1 MIEII
6 LGLMIGAMSVYYVMS
21 KAGLIGLLVNMEAFI
36 LVFGGTIGSTV
47 ITYPFRILL
56 NSVRAIFVALFGGR
70 RYKPENVIRTIVGL
84 AERVRNEGMVG
95 VQGQLNLYDK
105 FLRDGLQ
112 MIIDGIDAQ
121 IIRENLE
128 KEIVFTRKRH
138 EQIANVFRNMGT
150 YAPIFGLLGTLLG
163 VVQVLKNITDVKS
176 LGASMALAVTTTLYG
191 IFFANFIFLPLAG
204 KLESRSE
211 EELLIKEVMIEG
223 ILAIQKGEIPLL
235 VSKKLEVFFSQKY
248 RKKK

>member
-6 LGLMIGAMSVYYVMS
+6 FGLGIGVLSVYYVMS
-21 KAGLIGLLVNMEAFI
+21 KAGLLGLLINVEAFI

-47 ITYPFRILL
+47 ITYPFRILI
-56 NSVRAIFVALFGGR
+56 NSLRAVLVTLFGIR
-70 RYKPENVIRTIVGL
+70 RYRPQNVISTIVNL
-84 AERVRNEGMVG
+84 AERTRTEGVVG
-95 VQGQLNLYDK
+95 IQNQLNTVDK

-112 MIIDGIDAQ
+112 MIIDGMDAEV
-121 IIRENLE
+121 IRENLE

-138 EQIANVFRNMGT
+138 EQIIDVFRSMGT

-176 LGASMALAVTTTLYG
+176 LGTSMALAVTTTLYG

-223 ILAIQKGEIPLL
+223 ILSIQKGDIPLI
-235 VSKKLEVFFSQKY
+235 VSKKLEAFFSQKH
-248 RKKK
+248 RKK

>member
-6 LGLMIGAMSVYYVMS
+6 LGLGVGLLSVYYVMA
-21 KAGLIGLLVNMEAFI
+21 KAGLLGLLFNLEAFI
-36 LVFGGTIGSTV
+36 LVFGGTVGSTI
-47 ITYPFRILL
+47 ITYPLRILINAL
-56 NSVRAIFVALFGGR
+56 RAVLVTLFGVK
-70 RYKPENVIRTIVGL
+70 RYRPQNVIRTIVNL
-84 AERVRNEGMVG
+84 AERVRTEGIFG
-95 VQGQLNLYDK
+95 IQNQLNTMDK

-112 MIIDGIDAQ
+112 MIIDGIDPEV
-121 IIRENLE
+121 IRENLE

-138 EQIANVFRNMGT
+138 EQIISVFRNMGT

-176 LGASMALAVTTTLYG
+176 LGTSMALAVTTTLYG

-204 KLESRSE
+204 KLESSSE

-223 ILAIQKGEIPLL
+223 ILSIQKGDIPLI
-235 VSKKLEVFFSQKY
+235 VSKKLEAFFSQKH
-248 RKKK
+248 RKK

>member
-6 LGLMIGAMSVYYVMS
+6 VGLTIGIMAVFYVMAKVGLLGL
-21 KAGLIGLLVNMEAFI
+21 LFNLEAFI
-36 LVFGGTIGSTV
+36 LVLGGTIGSTV
-47 ITYPFRILL
+47 ITHPFRILS
-56 NSVRAIFVALFGGR
+56 NAIKAIIVTLFGIK
-70 RYKPENVIRTIVGL
+70 RYRPENVIRTIVNL
-84 AERVRNEGMVG
+84 SERVQIEGVIG
-95 VQGQLNLYDK
+95 IQNQLNTVDK

-112 MIIDGIDAQ
+112 MIIDGIDPE
-121 IIRENLE
+121 IIRENLG

-138 EQIANVFRNMGT
+138 EQIINVFRNMGT
-150 YAPIFGLLGTLLG
+150 YSPIFGLLGTLLG
-163 VVQVLKNITDVKS
+163 VVQVLKNITDVKN

-204 KLESRSE
+204 KLESHSE

-223 ILAIQKGEIPLL
+223 ILSIQKQDIPLI
-235 VSKKLEVFFSQKY
+235 VSKKLEAFFSQKY